1 MPVDLRNS
9 GKVPVMSVCLTHRVS
24 VSETGTSDEH
34 TVRSLQEK
42 RRWIY
47 VWVSAALAASPSSC
61 QPLSHGSHRRPR
73 PSQHL
78 NSIMLLQHFLINI
91 CTSFLMPFHDS
102 KRAARNPSACLTH
115 YSGIFHYTA
124 MIFHR
129 CRTRDLMRGC
139 HANSLP
145 MNLQTNS
152 PSASRRQIMLEIN
165 LVQLLPDRA
174 EGLAVSRRTRWN
186 VPPVYPAFSY
196 CKPLPMNGFLLWT
209 TKLNIV
215 HCVYVFRLL
224 SSSLW
229 SVETARFL

>member
-1 MPVDLRNS
+1 M
-9 GKVPVMSVCLTHRVS
+9 MSVCLTHHVHTWES
-24 VSETGTSDEH
+24 GTSEH
-34 TVRSLQEK
+34 TGQALQVK

-47 VWVSAALAASPSSC
+47 VSFLLSAAFPWISQMAEAF
-61 QPLSHGSHRRPR
+61 
-73 PSQHL
+73 QHL
-78 NSIMLLQHFLINI
+78 NSITLLINI
-91 CTSFLMPFHDS
+91 CTSFLTPLHDS

-124 MIFHR
+124 LIFHR

-139 HANSLP
+139 HANP
-145 MNLQTNS
+145 RPWIFRQTVHLR
-152 PSASRRQIMLEIN
+152 PGAQIMLEIN
-165 LVQLLPDRA
+165 LVRLLPDRA

-196 CKPLPMNGFLLWT
+196 CKPLPTNGFLLWT

>member
-1 MPVDLRNS
+1 MCTPESQV
-9 GKVPVMSVCLTHRVS
+9 RVNTR
-24 VSETGTSDEH
+24 VG
-34 TVRSLQEK
+34 LC
-42 RRWIY
+42 RW
-47 VWVSAALAASPSSC
+47 SAGGFMSPSSC
-61 QPLSHGSHRRPR
+61 QPLSHGSHRWPR
-73 PSQHL
+73 LFQHL
-78 NSIMLLQHFLINI
+78 NSITLLINI
-91 CTSFLMPFHDS
+91 CTSFLTPLHDS

-115 YSGIFHYTA
+115 YSGVFHYTA
-124 MIFHR
+124 LIFHR

-139 HANSLP
+139 HANP
-145 MNLQTNS
+145 RPWIFRQTVHLR
-152 PSASRRQIMLEIN
+152 PGAQIMLEIN
-165 LVQLLPDRA
+165 LVRLLPDRA

-196 CKPLPMNGFLLWT
+196 CKPLPTNGFLLWT